1 MRVMRVMRV
10 HGEKNILGGIG
21 HFIRV
26 LFAASNKYFAPVRHL
41 LFFLQHAEL
50 PISKIDKSR

>member
-1 MRVMRVMRV
+1 MRVMRV

-41 LFFLQHAEL
+41 LFFRNRCNMPNYLSQ
-50 PISKIDKSR
+50 R